1 MMDYRCID
9 IRILKKKNL
18 SVTARCILLLLYFSS
33 NRNNIASLNRQQI
46 LNYLGIG
53 LTGYYPHY
61 RQLTASGIITVN
73 RKGKG
78 KDKSKNFYRFAWKYP
93 ATVNS
98 AGIIYKKIITSQKLA
113 PISKLLYTYITA
125 FCPNYKDSWTFQ
137 KTDICRDLNISD
149 YLLKKGFNE
158 LEKKNLIIVNRKYP
172 YFIIVNNYNP
182 NKKVETKW
190 VLKN

>member
-18 SVTARCILLLLYFSS
+18 SVTARCILLLLYFFS

-73 RKGKG
+73 RKKKK

-93 ATVNS
+93 V
-98 AGIIYKKIITSQKLA
+98 KV
-113 PISKLLYTYITA
+113 
-125 FCPNYKDSWTFQ
+125 
-137 KTDICRDLNISD
+137 LNH
-149 YLLKKGFNE
+149 L
-158 LEKKNLIIVNRKYP
+158 
-172 YFIIVNNYNP
+172 
-182 NKKVETKW
+182 
-190 VLKN
+190 